1 MTTQTA
7 IHSSAKISD
16 TVIASYVSDLEDAE
30 LLTRPGAGC
39 NHLAWQ
45 LGHLISSEVQLL
57 ESIAPGKGIALP
69 DGFNAAHSK
78 AANGVDEAD
87 AFLSKQAYLDLYS
100 DVRQASA
107 AALDT
112 ATTAELDEDAPET
125 FRAFLPD
132 RVGYVRFDRGA
143 SDDAC
148 GAICS
153 SPQAARQTSF
163 DVILNEWITRFS
175 FHLARIDGRRE
186 LGALKHDLIQLQRSS
201 FIECRGGGA

>member
-125 FRAFLPD
+125 FRAFCPTVLD
-132 RVGYVRFDRGA
+132 MYVL
-143 SDDAC
+143 
-148 GAICS
+148 I
-153 SPQAARQTSF
+153 AAHPMMHAGQFAVVRRQ
-163 DVILNEWITRFS
+163 
-175 FHLARIDGRRE
+175 
-186 LGALKHDLIQLQRSS
+186 LGKPVLM
-201 FIECRGGGA
+201 